1 MKELK
6 ELKEEEIGET
16 LHVKTT
22 QHGVQCSGKSPHILS
37 VSSSLL
43 GFCLIILTSL
53 KVFKQTEKT
62 IIDEIDVVAVIL
74 FMSSCLFSFLAIRDE
89 GGRNKRFERIA
100 DYIFLAGLFL
110 LFAITILF
118 AVSSFA

>member
-1 MKELK
+1 MKRLK
-6 ELKEEEIGET
+6 QLKEEVRET
-16 LHVKTT
+16 LHEKPT
-22 QHGVQCSGKSPHILS
+22 QQVVQSAGKSPHILN

-53 KVFKQTEKT
+53 KVFKQAEKT
-62 IIDEIDVVAVIL
+62 IIDEIDVVDVIL

-89 GGRNKRFERIA
+89 EGRNKRFERIA

-118 AVSSFA
+118 AVSSFV